1 MGNDRP
7 EKNTSPENGRRNGV
21 PRSLSFVIHVNEM
34 HGIEVN
40 GSTVNGFKFGNEKI
54 FCDGGLAR
62 IGVNDRFVKY
72 RTSKRE
78 PFLYGFY
85 RSKHGETLVYTVC
98 RTGRSLED
106 RIQIN
111 QMQMMSSSRDA
122 GNSEKGKPG
131 MLCQSTDDIFRSIPV

>member
-111 QMQMMSSSRDA
+111 QMQMMF
-122 GNSEKGKPG
+122 K
-131 MLCQSTDDIFRSIPV
+131 L